1 MAAVEVAAS
10 SLYINA
16 VSHLIILMTIR
27 TTMLLLSAFSDVI
40 MSRAKWIGFP
50 LPTLSLYY
58 NTYFQF
64 FCQTHAALSHPR
76 TALSHPRTAL
86 SHPRTALSHPRTA
99 LSHPR
104 GRVGEGERGG
114 EREREERRREG
125 EGERMRNGRRERCI
139 TSITLPIRMTLAC
152 YWLMG

>member
-86 SHPRTALSHPRTA
+86 SHPRTALSYPHTALSYPRTA
-99 LSHPR
+99 LSHP
-104 GRVGEGERGG
+104 
-114 EREREERRREG
+114 
-125 EGERMRNGRRERCI
+125 NI
-139 TSITLPIRMTLAC
+139 ATSQHNCLEFPDPLYTYL
-152 YWLMG
+152 

>member
-64 FCQTHAALSHPR
+64 FCHTLAQLCHTLAQLCHTLAQRCHTLAGEW
-76 TALSHPRTAL
+76 
-86 SHPRTALSHPRTA
+86 
-99 LSHPR
+99 
-104 GRVGEGERGG
+104 GREREG
-114 EREREERRREG
+114 ERERERRGG
-125 EGERMRNGRRERCI
+125 EKVRGR
-139 TSITLPIRMTLAC
+139 
-152 YWLMG
+152 G